1 MLQTLFAESRQIDDK
16 LSELISESMESLGR
30 TRTIINTKTNEF
42 KQKTDDMREELDDR
56 STLIRNTESTITM
69 MLELI
74 NTLNQLNIEHS
85 QDLSIV
91 QIDFD
96 RRNQDVNDVSQTMK
110 HNWDIKQEIQQIQ
123 LLENEKK
130 QVQNELYD
138 QTLLLENLKA
148 VLGKAIAH

>member
-1 MLQTLFAESRQIDDK
+1 
-16 LSELISESMESLGR
+16 
-30 TRTIINTKTNEF
+30 
-42 KQKTDDMREELDDR
+42 
-56 STLIRNTESTITM
+56 
-69 MLELI
+69 
-74 NTLNQLNIEHS
+74 
-85 QDLSIV
+85 
-91 QIDFD
+91 
-96 RRNQDVNDVSQTMK
+96 MK

>member
-85 QDLSIV
+85 QDLSIA